1 MNNEQNRKKHTVE
14 DNVIYIADRQQK
26 IQEAM
31 QRHPAFIHQNVRTES
46 ESTEDPETWEDT
58 VGSSRLFDVSELTD
72 DEVIAMYSQ
81 GRGGEAIERRAKRI
95 SDVVVLNQ
103 INHIPPSIKDTPQ
116 SPEETIMGAIERL
129 KKSIQDLQ
137 SKIAAE
143 RDHIRNYEVAKLVK
157 KLDERREL
165 LEQYEKQLVEL
176 RNS

>member
-1 MNNEQNRKKHTVE
+1 MNNEQHRKQHK
-14 DNVIYIADRQQK
+14 DNVFYISDRQQK

-31 QRHPAFIHQNVRTES
+31 QRHPSFISNNVQTGP
-46 ESTEDPETWEDT
+46 ESTEEPETWEDI
-58 VGSSRLFDVSELTD
+58 VGSSHFFDVNELTD
-72 DEVIAMYSQ
+72 DEVTAMHSQ

-95 SDVVVLNQ
+95 SDVIVLNQ
-103 INHIPPSIKDTPQ
+103 INHIPESIQDAPQ
-116 SPEETIMGAIERL
+116 SSKETVEGVIERL

-157 KLDERREL
+157 KLDERQEL